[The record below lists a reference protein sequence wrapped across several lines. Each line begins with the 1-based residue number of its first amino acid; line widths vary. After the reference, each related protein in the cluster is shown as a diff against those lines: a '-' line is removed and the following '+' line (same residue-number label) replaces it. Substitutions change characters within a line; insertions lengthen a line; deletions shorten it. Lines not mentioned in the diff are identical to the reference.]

1 MKRSFLTVLVVA
13 VAMTAF
19 PPKVRAIDPI
29 TMAILAPVAV
39 KVAEAAK
46 PYVIRA
52 AVGTGSG
59 LLKIGKDAFE
69 ILYLPYG
76 LGEMTIGAPFKRFRR
91 GLVHVVRGGV
101 VAPTRLF
108 LHILILPAYMVGAQV
123 NI

>member
-19 PPKVRAIDPI
+19 PPKVRAMDPI

-52 AVGTGSG
+52 AVGTGRG
-59 LLKIGKDAFE
+59 MLKIGKDAFE

-101 VAPTRLF
+101 VAPTRLL
-108 LHILILPAYMVGAQV
+108 LHILILPAYMIGAQV

>member
-1 MKRSFLTVLVVA
+1 MFA

-59 LLKIGKDAFE
+59 LLKVGKDAFE

-76 LGEMTIGAPFKRFRR
+76 LGEMTIGAPFTRFRR

-108 LHILILPAYMVGAQV
+108 LHIL
-123 NI
+123 